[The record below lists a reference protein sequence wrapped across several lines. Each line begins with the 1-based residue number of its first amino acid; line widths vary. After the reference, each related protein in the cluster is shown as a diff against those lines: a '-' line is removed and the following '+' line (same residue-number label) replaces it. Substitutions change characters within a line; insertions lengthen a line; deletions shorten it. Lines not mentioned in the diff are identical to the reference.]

1 MFPVQID
8 RFTITR
14 TGDRILHLH
23 TYEEYAEEVSQ
34 VTNKPMGTEYMLV
47 LMETKS
53 QEYEDFKSETPDQ
66 TRDRFWKQFH
76 ALITEVSVIL
86 KEKPEIFKKTIKDT
100 LKKEGKIKDST
111 KELTVEQLANEIIRL
126 KNYKNKLNGKN

>member
-1 MFPVQID
+1 MKTLRVRLLTKQETASGNSF
-8 RFTITR
+8 
-14 TGDRILHLH
+14 
-23 TYEEYAEEVSQ
+23 
-34 VTNKPMGTEYMLV
+34 ML
-47 LMETKS
+47 
-53 QEYEDFKSETPDQ
+53 
-66 TRDRFWKQFH
+66 
-76 ALITEVSVIL
+76 L